1 MCEMGGSLEDPVSG
15 MVQAFSSWE
24 LLGWIVGILVVILFI
39 NLNGMILTKHVSCVF
54 SAFWNASRCV
64 SVWVVCVILGLEQL
78 EWKSAL
84 LQIVGFCLL
93 VAGNVTY
100 NEIVE

>member
-1 MCEMGGSLEDPVSG
+1 
-15 MVQAFSSWE
+15 
-24 LLGWIVGILVVILFI
+24 
-39 NLNGMILTKHVSCVF
+39 MILTKHVSCVF

-84 LQIVGFCLL
+84 LQVFGFCLL